1 MSDRNNDQELEKTT
15 DATADEV
22 TSETETNDAIE
33 SVPADSMQFSVTFD
47 DVDDEGTV
55 DDGIY
60 SALASAETG
69 ETDETSEAEADA
81 IASANAS
88 AEVTERNAARV
99 NETLRLAK
107 TDHKDALAEHAE
119 PQGKASEPTMTLASR
134 IDRVL
139 VGGGSDDILLETY
152 PTFAL
157 NKVTVAGPEGQGQH
171 PRWREFLLLFR
182 TRIRAADQRRPRLGI
197 TADAKR
203 RALMGVMSGLTTPA
217 SGTVMNKSANIVEL
231 EPVELRGH
239 RLGIVPQLHA
249 VQPKLD
255 AEQNVLYAMNASNRN
270 FLKPKPVIAREL
282 LAKVGFSEA
291 TSGVAVGTLPL
302 VQQRLVAIAR
312 AISTEA
318 EVLILDEPTR
328 GLNADDEV
336 TVFAALAKLAHTGDP
351 KHCVIVLTASR
362 EIAEAADTLFEI

>member
-15 DATADEV
+15 DATADEA

-119 PQGKASEPTMTLASR
+119 PQGEGRVGLEQNVVRTAAHQHA
-134 IDRVL
+134 IDTRGQRH
-139 VGGGSDDILLETY
+139 GGFGR
-152 PTFAL
+152 FAL
-157 NKVTVAGPEGQGQH
+157 NKVTVAGPKGKVNILDGANFFCYSGH
-171 PRWREFLLLFR
+171 AY
-182 TRIRAADQRRPRLGI
+182 AADQRRPRFGHHRRRQ
-197 TADAKR
+197 TSRADGRDERFGHA
-203 RALMGVMSGLTTPA
+203 GVWHG
-217 SGTVMNKSANIVEL
+217 
-231 EPVELRGH
+231 
-239 RLGIVPQLHA
+239 
-249 VQPKLD
+249 D
-255 AEQNVLYAMNASNRN
+255 EQER
-270 FLKPKPVIAREL
+270 
-282 LAKVGFSEA
+282 
-291 TSGVAVGTLPL
+291 
-302 VQQRLVAIAR
+302 Q
-312 AISTEA
+312 
-318 EVLILDEPTR
+318 
-328 GLNADDEV
+328 
-336 TVFAALAKLAHTGDP
+336 
-351 KHCVIVLTASR
+351 HC
-362 EIAEAADTLFEI
+362 